1 MRKGMMIGALCA
13 MGISF
18 SAWAIVGQ
26 NSDDALSY
34 KNMVTGS
41 SVLSTVGRKTED
53 AKEVTVKTVDLRS
66 ATTNSVSLSVGDEVE
81 VILPTSE
88 YTWKVKIYDSSK
100 VAQMVDGTVNK
111 ENERILKFKRQASGS
126 VGIYFIGTNAS
137 GDIKDKSVMVN

>member
-1 MRKGMMIGALCA
+1 MRKEIISGALLA
-13 MGISF
+13 AGISF
-18 SAWAIVGQ
+18 SAQAIVGQ
-26 NSDDALSY
+26 NSEDALSY

-53 AKEVTVKTVDLRS
+53 AKEVTVRTVDLRT
-66 ATTNSVSLSVGDEVE
+66 ATTQSVSLSVGDELE

-111 ENERILKFKRQASGS
+111 ENERILKFKRQKAG
-126 VGIYFIGTNAS
+126 GIEIYFTGTNSS
-137 GDIKDKSVMVN
+137 GQERYKSVAVN